1 MSGMGLLKP
10 LRAALTSWQAAIA
23 VGCLALGV
31 QPANAE
37 ASHAPAIVA
46 VCTPCHGAD
55 GAGGDVEIPN
65 LAGQKSIYLR
75 QQLEAFRAGR
85 RKHPEMKSIAREL
98 TNREIDQLVVY
109 YSTLVPR

>member
-1 MSGMGLLKP
+1 MPSIGLLKAFP
-10 LRAALTSWQAAIA
+10 VAMASWHAAMAI
-23 VGCLALGV
+23 GCLALGARS
-31 QPANAE
+31 ANAE

-46 VCTPCHGAD
+46 VCAPCHGAD

-75 QQLEAFRAGR
+75 QQLEAFRSGT
-85 RKHPEMKSIAREL
+85 RKHPEMKSMARDL

-109 YSTLVPR
+109 YSTLAPR

>member
-1 MSGMGLLKP
+1 MAGWH
-10 LRAALTSWQAAIA
+10 AAMAI
-23 VGCLALGV
+23 GCLALDAR
-31 QPANAE
+31 PANAE
-37 ASHAPAIVA
+37 ASHAPAAVA

-75 QQLEAFRAGR
+75 QQLEAFRTGT
-85 RKHPEMKSIAREL
+85 RKHPEMKFMAREL
-98 TNREIDQLVVY
+98 SEREIDQLVVY